1 MQVSRILRVYDI
13 KWNDPTYVNEWFEVG
28 PYDMGEID
36 IEGEVESQLE
46 QQDDDCNES
55 ENRTDLKIISYE
67 YEFVSN

>member
-1 MQVSRILRVYDI
+1 MEKILRVYDI

-46 QQDDDCNES
+46 QQDADCNES
-55 ENRTDLKIISYE
+55 ENRNDLRIISYE
-67 YEFVSN
+67 YQFV

>member
-1 MQVSRILRVYDI
+1 MEKILRVYDI

>member
-1 MQVSRILRVYDI
+1 MEKILRVYDI

-28 PYDMGEID
+28 PYDMDEID

-46 QQDDDCNES
+46 QQDADCNES

-67 YEFVSN
+67 YEFVSE